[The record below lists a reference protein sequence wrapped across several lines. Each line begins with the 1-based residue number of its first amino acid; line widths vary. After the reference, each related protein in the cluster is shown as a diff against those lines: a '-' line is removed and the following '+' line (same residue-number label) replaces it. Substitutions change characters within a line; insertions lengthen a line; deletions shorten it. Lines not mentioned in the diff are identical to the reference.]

1 MLACERTGS
10 AEGSVA
16 ANDYHFITH
25 WRVPGRIDD
34 VAAILGDPL
43 DLPRWWP
50 SVYLTVRELA
60 PGDSEGR
67 GRVVDL
73 YTKGWLPYTLRWRFQ
88 VTELDPPR
96 RIALEASGDFVGR
109 GVWTLEQEG
118 ETAHAIYDW
127 RLRAEKPL
135 LRRLSFL
142 LKPLFAANH
151 RWAMAQGERSLRLE
165 LARRAAPAAERAQL
179 PPPPGPASGR
189 PLALGAAGLAAG
201 VALLLAGRRGW
212 RRRG

>member
-1 MLACERTGS
+1 
-10 AEGSVA
+10 VA

-25 WRVPGRIDD
+25 WRVPGRIED

-50 SVYLTVRELA
+50 SVYLDVRELA
-60 PGDSEGR
+60 PGDAEGR

-73 YTKGWLPYTLRWRFQ
+73 HTKGWLPYTLRWRFQ

-109 GVWTLEQEG
+109 GVWTLEQDG
-118 ETAHAIYDW
+118 ETADVIYDW

-165 LARRAAPAAERAQL
+165 LARRAASDMERARL
-179 PPPPGPASGR
+179 PLPPGPSSAR
-189 PLALGAAGLAAG
+189 PLVLGTVAVGAAAGLLALG
-201 VALLLAGRRGW
+201 
-212 RRRG
+212 RRRRRSGH

>member
-1 MLACERTGS
+1 
-10 AEGSVA
+10 VA
-16 ANDYHFITH
+16 AHEYRFITH
-25 WRVPGRIDD
+25 WRLPGSIED

-43 DLPRWWP
+43 NLPRWWP
-50 SVYLTVRELA
+50 AVYLDVRELA
-60 PGDSEGR
+60 PGDARGV

-73 YTKGWLPYTLRWRFQ
+73 YTKGWLPYTLRWRFI

-109 GVWTLEQEG
+109 GTWTLEQDG
-118 ETAHAIYDW
+118 DTADISYDW

-165 LARRAAPAAERAQL
+165 LVRRAASPAARTRL
-179 PPPPGPASGR
+179 PPPPGPTSSR
-189 PLALGAAGLAAG
+189 PLLLGGAALVAGAGLLF
-201 VALLLAGRRGW
+201 ALRAGRGA
-212 RRRG
+212 RRSG